1 MAFLAAD
8 AYDSFMG
15 RFSRHLAGPFA
26 DRAGVAAGQRALD
39 VGCGPGALT
48 AVLVERLGVEQVEAV
63 DPAPAFVEAIGQR
76 LPGVTVRLGTAEA
89 LPQEDDSVDVT
100 MSQLVVH
107 FMADPVAG
115 LTQMARVTR
124 PGGTV
129 AACVWNLERGGDGP
143 VSAFHTAVAEI
154 DPEWAGGQE
163 HRLGGTRGELGSLF
177 RAAGMDRLT
186 EDRLTVEVPME
197 SFAAYWEPFRM
208 GVGPAGD
215 YVTGLSDPARADLEA
230 RVRSL
235 LPDGPFTMSV
245 SAWCVVA
252 QV

>member
-1 MAFLAAD
+1 MAFLEAG
-8 AYDSFMG
+8 AYDRFMG

-26 DRAGVAAGQRALD
+26 DRAGVTAGQRALD

-48 AVLVERLGVEQVEAV
+48 SVLVERLGAGQVEAV
-63 DPAPAFVEAIGQR
+63 DPAPAFVEAVGER
-76 LPGVTVRLGTAEA
+76 LPGVAVRQGTAEQ
-89 LPQEDDSVDVT
+89 LPFDDDRFDVT

-143 VSAFHTAVAEI
+143 GAPFHTAVAET
-154 DPEWAGGQE
+154 DPGWAGGQE
-163 HRLGGTRGELGSLF
+163 HRVGGTRGELAGLF
-177 RAAGMDRLT
+177 RAAGLDRLT
-186 EDRLTVEVPME
+186 DDRLTVEVPIA
-197 SFAAYWEPFRM
+197 SFEDYWEPFLL

-215 YVTGLSDPARADLEA
+215 YVAGLDPEARAALEA

-235 LPDGPFTMSV
+235 LPDGPFSMTV

-252 QV
+252 QA